1 MEENVL
7 EKMKASHISMEFSN
21 WVSIWSPGENYVGN
35 SGSKSK
41 IKFHVLNSVSQMT
54 NSEGKSRDISA
65 TIFLL
70 NESPVK
76 QAIISFL
83 FGV

>member
-7 EKMKASHISMEFSN
+7 EKMKANYMYMVLSK

-35 SGSKSK
+35 SGSKPK
-41 IKFHVLNSVSQMT
+41 IKFHVLNSASQMT
-54 NSEGKSRDISA
+54 NSEGKSRDVSA
-65 TIFLL
+65 TTFLL

-76 QAIISFL
+76 RAIISLL